1 MITELI
7 LIFDLQ
13 SSIGSSRTQNWSLV
27 GGLGGVHTPPHI
39 SLLIIFHPKVF
50 LYSTSFVF
58 KLHLIK

>member
-50 LYSTSFVF
+50 LV
-58 KLHLIK
+58 HLLFSNYI